1 MDQPDSDAASRDKRF
16 AEMLEKP
23 PLLPDPVFPKEDYL
37 RAFGTNFFQMLL
49 RQWEKPELIPQI
61 TDGGASRQMVM
72 LRVGWVAFW
81 AFDFQEKSN
90 DGTSGREEFLDR
102 VKEPIRRPPPEMA
115 AFVMEQH
122 LIARGVLQIQIAD
135 GESLP
140 GEYQICKLKTIGWYA
155 AHLVSP
161 KR

>member
-81 AFDFQEKSN
+81 AFDFQEKS
-90 DGTSGREEFLDR
+90 T
-102 VKEPIRRPPPEMA
+102 
-115 AFVMEQH
+115 
-122 LIARGVLQIQIAD
+122 
-135 GESLP
+135 
-140 GEYQICKLKTIGWYA
+140 
-155 AHLVSP
+155 
-161 KR
+161 